1 MSVATSLA
9 GRRRAPAYRGWIRGV
24 AAGAILLVAVNGGLY
39 LAAPDLFHVDLAKGP
54 YTIANNLELTRVYHR
69 AIPLYEKIVEDF
81 PDSEYAILAR
91 IGIANSHIGLGRARD
106 ALTQYELLL
115 GELSDHPG
123 FERHRYS
130 ILSQMAGIYRDLS
143 DVDGHARVFAE
154 LEEAY
159 PDSDAVVQERAY
171 LATLATATANDE
183 APELP
188 GDFPFA
194 IDRDR
199 VILPT
204 AVSVGESFEVAV
216 PIEPASSPTG
226 SFSLMTS
233 LGFWNGFRVERITP
247 TPTSVAEFWGR
258 RQWQFKGIDSTTT
271 ITAVLKATTAGSYA
285 FDLDLE
291 NNYDIVELG
300 IVRNIEVKE

>member
-1 MSVATSLA
+1 MSVATSLT

-24 AAGAILLVAVNGGLY
+24 AAGAILLVVVNGGLY

-91 IGIANSHIGLGRARD
+91 IGIANSNIGLGRARD

-115 GELSDHPG
+115 GELSDHPAFG
-123 FERHRYS
+123 QHRYS

-159 PDSDAVVQERAY
+159 PDSDAVAQERAY

-188 GDFPFA
+188 ADFPFA
-194 IDRDR
+194 IDRDG

-216 PIEPASSPTG
+216 PIAPARGPTG
-226 SFSLMTS
+226 SFSLMTG

-258 RQWQFKGIDSTTT
+258 RQWQFKGIDSPTT
-271 ITAVLKATTAGSYA
+271 ITAVLKATTAGNYA